1 MNGNGNGGRGWGSLS
16 LLSIDVR
23 KMICYIY
30 ISINCR
36 VKYMVGA
43 YCRQYRIDNNI
54 TLSNVS
60 DDENIKTLSAFEMGR
75 SSNIKHLISY
85 IKLSIKLNDVDNFLS
100 GLVHEIEGK

>member
-1 MNGNGNGGRGWGSLS
+1 MNGNGNGGGGWGSLS

-23 KMICYIY
+23 KVICYIY

-85 IKLSIKLNDVDNFLS
+85 IKLSIKLNDVDNFLC
-100 GLVHEIEGK
+100 GLVREIEGK

>member
-1 MNGNGNGGRGWGSLS
+1 
-16 LLSIDVR
+16 
-23 KMICYIY
+23 
-30 ISINCR
+30 
-36 VKYMVGA
+36 MVGA
-43 YCRQYRIDNNI
+43 YCRQYRINNNI

-60 DDENIKTLSAFEMGR
+60 DENIKTLSAFEMGR